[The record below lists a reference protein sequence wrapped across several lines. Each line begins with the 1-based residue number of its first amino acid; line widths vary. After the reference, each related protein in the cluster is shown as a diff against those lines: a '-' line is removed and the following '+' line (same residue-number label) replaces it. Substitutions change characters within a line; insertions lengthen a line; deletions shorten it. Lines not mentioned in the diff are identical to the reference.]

1 MNKPALQ
8 RVKQFRYLGLIF
20 TEDDNDSVCIQEN
33 LKNARKRW
41 NCVAKILKTEGANAK
56 CMAKFYITIV
66 QAVLLYGAD
75 SWVVT
80 QRYLS
85 KLRSF
90 HNRAIRYITG
100 KHIRKRSEHAWE
112 YPNHTVLLKEC
123 RLAITK
129 IRLPNITI
137 TLQNFHVL

>member
-1 MNKPALQ
+1 MNGTKLK
-8 RVKQFRYLGLIF
+8 RVKQFRCLGRIF
-20 TEDDNDSVCIQEN
+20 TEDDNDSVCIQGN

-80 QRYLS
+80 QRDLA

-90 HNRAIRYITG
+90 HNRALRYITG
-100 KHIRKRSEHAWE
+100 RHIRKRSEISWE
-112 YPNHTVLLKEC
+112 YPNHTVLLNGMQ
-123 RLAITK
+123 TV
-129 IRLPNITI
+129 PY
-137 TLQNFHVL
+137 